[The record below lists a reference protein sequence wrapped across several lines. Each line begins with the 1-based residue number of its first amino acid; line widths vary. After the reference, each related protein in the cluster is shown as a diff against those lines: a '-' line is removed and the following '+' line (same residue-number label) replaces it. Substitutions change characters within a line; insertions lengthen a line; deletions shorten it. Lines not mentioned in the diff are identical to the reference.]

1 MNTPDKATQIKGAIT
16 AVLSFLTALWG
27 WVGWAILIW
36 ASCIVLDYISGS
48 AAARRNGEWSSEVAR
63 DGLWHKLGEIFAV
76 LVAALCDIALGVV
89 LKSAPFAL
97 PFEFT
102 TLLTPIVLLWYII
115 TELGSILENA
125 GKLGAPLPKWLKKML
140 AQYKDTL
147 DAAQGGSEDQP
158 EPELTTPLSND
169 GEVVAHC
176 NIEENA
182 QLIAAILDADSDNK
196 HYKEP
201 EQPEPEK

>member
-1 MNTPDKATQIKGAIT
+1 MTTPDKATQIKGAIT
-16 AVLSFLTALWG
+16 AVLAFLTALWG
-27 WVGWAILIW
+27 WVGWAIIIW
-36 ASCIVLDYISGS
+36 SSCIVLDYMSGT
-48 AAARRNGEWSSEVAR
+48 AAARKNGEWSSEVAR

-89 LKSAPFAL
+89 LKSSPVAL

-147 DAAQGGSEDQP
+147 DASQGS
-158 EPELTTPLSND
+158 
-169 GEVVAHC
+169 
-176 NIEENA
+176 
-182 QLIAAILDADSDNK
+182 SDK
-196 HYKEP
+196 
-201 EQPEPEK
+201 EQPDEK